1 MQQPP
6 QKMRIR
12 AFPSAV
18 DDSYI
23 SSTWDLLKKAIQ
35 EIQRKNNSGLSFEEL
50 YRNSYT
56 MVLHKQADKLY
67 TGLQEVVREHLQ
79 TMVRDVVLD
88 SINGRFLETLNRI
101 WTDHTTSM
109 VMIRDILMYLD
120 RVYVT
125 QTGVEPVY
133 PLGLR
138 IFRTEIVD
146 YPPINEHLKAT
157 LLGLISIERQKEI
170 IEWIDLKNV
179 FQMLI
184 ALGLDNRKYYEQ
196 QFENLFLRETAE
208 FYRRSSQK
216 FLAENSACVYIHKV
230 NECLVEEV
238 QRAERYLDKITEAK
252 VIEVLNDELIAK
264 NMVTIVEMENS
275 GLIYMLLNERIQDLR
290 CLYKLLKRV
299 PNGTKTMTST
309 MSRYLR
315 DKGAA
320 IVSQNTTQQ
329 QQVEGSGENIAGG
342 GANPVMFIQSL
353 IELKD
358 QFDRFLQ
365 EAFNDDR
372 DFKNCIQSDFEHFLN
387 ISQKAPEFLSL
398 YIDDKL
404 KKGLRSLNEGEVEVV
419 LDKALVLFRFLLEK
433 DVFEKYYKQH
443 LAKRLLLQKS
453 LSDDAEK
460 SMISKLKTECGCQFT
475 SKIEGMFRDM
485 ELSSTIMNDY
495 KEKDSIDLT
504 VRVLTSVFWPID
516 NQVAMCTL
524 PQSAEQVFRQFEQF
538 YLGKHNGRKIT
549 LNPGLGH
556 ADVKAIFFVNGASKG
571 DLNRRNT
578 AGGDDDLASQQES
591 EAPGSSSS
599 MLVSSSNKNPPHP
612 VIIRRREEQK
622 ILTVTTY
629 QMCLLMRFNINE
641 KMTFEQILNE
651 TQIPEKELKR
661 CLQSLAMG
669 KQSQRILCRKGGGKD
684 IEAND
689 EFSVNDG
696 FTSKLTRIK
705 VQMVSVRSETEPE
718 RKETRSRV
726 DDDRKHEIEAAIV
739 RVMKARKKLLH
750 NDLVTEVTNQLKT
763 RFMPD
768 PILIKTRVESLI
780 EREYLERDKYNI
792 KMYIYLA

>member
-12 AFPSAV
+12 AFPSTL

-23 SSTWDLLKKAIQ
+23 SQTWDLLKKAIQ

-56 MVLHKQADKLY
+56 MVLHKHADRLY
-67 TGLQEVVREHLQ
+67 NGLQEVVREHLQ
-79 TMVRDVVLD
+79 TMIRGVVLD

-157 LLGLISIERQKEI
+157 LLGMISLERQKEV

-184 ALGLDNRKYYEQ
+184 ALGLDKRTYYEQ

-238 QRAERYLDKITEAK
+238 QRAERYLDKTTETK

-264 NMVTIVEMENS
+264 NMVTIVDMENS

-320 IVSQNTTQQ
+320 IVSENTAQP
-329 QQVEGSGENIAGG
+329 QQVEGSENVGNG

-365 EAFNDDR
+365 DAFNDDR

-387 ISQKAPEFLSL
+387 ISQKAPEYLSL

-419 LDKALVLFRFLLEK
+419 LDKALVLFRFLQEK

-556 ADVKAIFFVNGASKG
+556 ADVKAIFFVTGASKG
-571 DLNRRNT
+571 NLANRN
-578 AGGDDDLASQQES
+578 AAGDDDLASQQES
-591 EAPGSSSS
+591 ETPGSSS
-599 MLVSSSNKNPPHP
+599 MLVSSSNKNPA
-612 VIIRRREEQK
+612 VVRRREEQK

-684 IEAND
+684 IEAKD

>member
-184 ALGLDNRKYYEQ
+184 ALGLDNRKYYEL

-320 IVSQNTTQQ
+320 IVSQNTAQQQ

-495 KEKDSIDLT
+495 KEKDS
-504 VRVLTSVFWPID
+504 
-516 NQVAMCTL
+516 
-524 PQSAEQVFRQFEQF
+524 
-538 YLGKHNGRKIT
+538 
-549 LNPGLGH
+549 
-556 ADVKAIFFVNGASKG
+556 
-571 DLNRRNT
+571 
-578 AGGDDDLASQQES
+578 ES
-591 EAPGSSSS
+591 ETPGSSSS

-612 VIIRRREEQK
+612 VIVRRREEQK

-718 RKETRSRV
+718 RKETRSRI